1 MEVMVERV
9 REAREG
15 EKKLNGGVLLKLAR
29 IGLHG
34 RKEQVRVSRREVASH
49 L

>member
-1 MEVMVERV
+1 MEESF
-9 REAREG
+9 
-15 EKKLNGGVLLKLAR
+15 KLAR